1 MDNQQRSCDSAGTWF
16 LMGDRS
22 GPTNMSSP
30 TTERRRPRVSR
41 REAAQILQ
49 CSRDNVRRLERI
61 KQLKTTQ
68 ADRNGAMTYDRREVE
83 ELARQRGMSLKP
95 TGALTAR
102 VFALFKAQKSFEDV
116 CIETEQDAET
126 VLALW
131 DRYQRGYDFGKPA
144 VESEEARRERE
155 HDAQMRE
162 LDEELERRRRGSR

>member
-1 MDNQQRSCDSAGTWF
+1 MDNQQHSCDSVGTWF
-16 LMGDRS
+16 LIGGRS

-83 ELARQRGMSLKP
+83 ELARQRGQNVKAS
-95 TGALTAR
+95 GALTAR
-102 VFALFKAQKSFEDV
+102 VFALFKAERTFQDV
-116 CIETEQDAET
+116 CIETEQDADT
-126 VLALW
+126 ILALW
-131 DRYQRGYDFGKPA
+131 ERYQRGYDFGKPA
-144 VESEEARRERE
+144 VDSEEARLERE
-155 HDAQMRE
+155 HSAQMRE
-162 LDEELERRRRGSR
+162 LDAELARRRRGPR